1 MIEIY
6 LLEQLSAFRKYGTL
20 SAAAEHLHISQP
32 ALSRSMQKLED
43 IMDVKLFERAKN
55 RIALTDT
62 GRLAADLAGRILQ
75 SEEEM
80 LTSVRNYDRSFHT
93 ISAGYCAPGPMM
105 IYSPLIA
112 SLFSGMTIASEMESE
127 EELLKGLLNKK
138 YQLVFLSYAPDLKEA
153 FSVPCGKES
162 LYLAVIPAHPAAV
175 YEKTGVSFR
184 DMNGET
190 FLMAA
195 DVGVWE
201 KVHQTMLPDS
211 RFIRQKDLDLLTEVV
226 NSSSLAAFA
235 SSMSL
240 RARGPGYRAGRV
252 MIPFT
257 DPEATIQFYCV
268 CLEENRAKFSD
279 WFAYVDRTAAEF

>member
-6 LLEQLSAFRKYGTL
+6 LLEQLVAFQECGTL

-43 IMDVKLFERAKN
+43 ILDVTLFERTKN
-55 RIALTDT
+55 RIALTGT
-62 GRLAADLAGRILQ
+62 GRLAADLARRILQ
-75 SEEEM
+75 SEDDM
-80 LTSVRNYDRSFHT
+80 ITSVRNYDRSFHT
-93 ISAGYCAPGPMM
+93 ISVGYCAPGPMM
-105 IYSPLIA
+105 VYSPAIT
-112 SLFSGMTIASEMESE
+112 SIFPGMAISSAMEDE
-127 EELLKGLLNKK
+127 PALLKGLLNKK
-138 YQLVFLSYAPDLKEA
+138 YQMVFLSCIPDLKDTFA
-153 FSVPCGKES
+153 MPCGKES

-175 YEKTGVSFR
+175 YEKTGVSFH
-184 DMNGET
+184 DINGET

-195 DVGVWE
+195 DVGIWE
-201 KVHQTMLPDS
+201 KIHQTMMPDS

-240 RARGPGYRAGRV
+240 QARGPNYRAGRI

-268 CLEENRAKFSD
+268 CLEENRVRFQD
-279 WFAYVDRTAAEF
+279 WFAYVERNESV